1 MLAPYRRVL
10 STPGALAFS
19 SAGVLARLPLSMV
32 TLSIVLMVTAL
43 YDEYGLAGQIT
54 GAYAASQAIF
64 SPRLAR
70 LIDRFGQARVMRPAL
85 AVCMTSLLGMVI
97 AATVGAPVGWLYLTA
112 ALTGATTG
120 SVGAMVRARWNH
132 ALTDP
137 SRLHTAYAYEA
148 VLDETVFMTGP
159 VIATLLATMIS
170 PTAGLLVAV
179 LAAGTGGFWFL
190 AQRATEPVPTGRP
203 AKEGRRSVLRSGGL
217 LAVVLVFFATGVV
230 FGASDV
236 SAVAYSEEHGAKA
249 WAGVMLACMAAGSLT
264 GGLAYGAR
272 TWVLD
277 LWKRFMIGVL
287 LLAAGMCLFLLV
299 NSLAMLAV
307 TMFIAGLAIAPTMI
321 NGNGLVQQLVPRARL
336 TEGFAWESTA
346 IWVGFAVGTS
356 VAGAAVDAYGSVGS
370 YRVLAGAGAIAA
382 LLAII
387 AAPRLRAAH
396 LRSAAHP

>member
-19 SAGVLARLPLSMV
+19 TAGVLARLPLSMV

-54 GAYAASQAIF
+54 GAYAASQAVF

-70 LIDRFGQARVMRPAL
+70 LIDSFGQARVMRPAL
-85 AVCMTSLLGMVI
+85 AICMTSLLGMVV
-97 AATVGAPVGWLYLTA
+97 AATLGAPVGWLFLTA

-120 SVGAMVRARWNH
+120 SVGAMVRSRWNH
-132 ALTDP
+132 TLTDP
-137 SRLHTAYAYEA
+137 NRLHTAYALEA
-148 VLDETVFMTGP
+148 ALDETVFMTGP
-159 VIATLLATMIS
+159 VIATALATSVS
-170 PTAGLLVAV
+170 PTAGLVVAV

-190 AQRATEPVPTGRP
+190 SQRATEPVPTGRA
-203 AKEGRRSVLRSGGL
+203 AKEGRRSVLRSGAL

-236 SAVAYSEEHGAKA
+236 SAVAFSEEHGAKA

-272 TWVLD
+272 TWVMD
-277 LWKRFMIGVL
+277 LRKRFVIGVL
-287 LLAAGMCLFLLV
+287 VLTGGMCLFLLV
-299 NSLAMLAV
+299 DSLPMLAA
-307 TMFIAGLAIAPTMI
+307 TMFVAGLAIAPTMI
-321 NGNGLVQQLVPRARL
+321 NGNALVQQLVPRGRL
-336 TEGFAWESTA
+336 TEGFTWESTA
-346 IWVGFAVGTS
+346 IWVGFAVGTA
-356 VAGAAVDAYGSVGS
+356 VAGAAVDAFGSAGS
-370 YRVLAGAGAIAA
+370 YRVLAGAGAFAA
-382 LLAII
+382 LLALV

-396 LRSAAHP
+396 PRP